1 MSISKRLR
9 SKAKNTS
16 DPYKKRTFR
25 GVTLE
30 NRTISALRWAEK
42 NYLAVAPKKRS
53 PWRLGQGSFSQGTLS
68 AGTHSKGGTLDIM
81 FAGLNAKQRKAT
93 VKWLRKAGFAA
104 WARLFAGSTGHGLV
118 DHARTELIDRAV
130 TQAVQNRRANGRG
143 RPQGMAC
150 HHGGAQYEH
159 PAHSLHHEFLINWL
173 NGVEADDDSRLLHPI
188 LGIRR
193 RYQSSTSAR
202 SPSSTCAC
210 AHAALISALGLRAT
224 SQGARSVGARSSCS
238 P

>member
-104 WARLFAGSTGHGLV
+104 WAREGNAWGANGSNDHCHAVLLGHRTLSVEAMKQTDSYLSHRDGLAGNNYDKTWRPKPKPPFWSHK
-118 DHARTELIDRAV
+118 
-130 TQAVQNRRANGRG
+130 QNR
-143 RPQGMAC
+143 
-150 HHGGAQYEH
+150 
-159 PAHSLHHEFLINWL
+159 
-173 NGVEADDDSRLLHPI
+173 PI
-188 LGIRR
+188 KNHKRW
-193 RYQSSTSAR
+193 
-202 SPSSTCAC
+202 
-210 AHAALISALGLRAT
+210 
-224 SQGARSVGARSSCS
+224 
-238 P
+238 